1 MPPATPP
8 SCAALEQKY
17 SALLEERLTWRSLVS
32 YVGNRNEPV
41 LRWFRYK
48 ESFSAELVRRLISEF
63 GLNEKD
69 FILDPF
75 SGLGTTLYTAQGEGI
90 PSAGVDL
97 LPLSSFVANTLTRVR
112 TLDLDDVSRN
122 YKILIENVGKEKLNG
137 ERLPD
142 VPIISRAFTEEKIK
156 ELLLWRQA
164 VSKLPSE
171 VQDFFMLLLLSVV
184 ESVSLTSKDGQ
195 FLRLIKR
202 ETPSI
207 KTVFSKK
214 YSQAYN
220 DLLSIKTFQHGA
232 LLPDALVFPCD
243 ARKLSEL
250 PFPKAPTAIITSP
263 PYLNRYDYSRS
274 YVLELCLNFIR
285 DAEHL
290 KEIRHSLLRSHIE
303 SKRNGDKPPHEAVA
317 EILDLLSTK
326 SMNNPKIPDMI
337 LGYFADM
344 NEVIC
349 QLSKTLAEN
358 AKVAVVVGNVR
369 FEGIIIPVDMILSDM
384 AQRLGFYVEKIVVTR
399 YKGNSSQQMGKYG
412 REKVR
417 ESILIWSFRGKSNK
431 K

>member
-1 MPPATPP
+1 MLT

-17 SALLEERLTWRSLVS
+17 SALLEERLGWRSLVS

-48 ESFSAELVRRLISEF
+48 ESFSAELVRRLIVEF
-63 GLNEKD
+63 NLNEKD

-97 LPLSSFVANTLTRVR
+97 LPLSAFVADTLTKVR
-112 TLDLDDVSRN
+112 TLDLDEVSRN
-122 YKILIENVGKEKLNG
+122 YRILIENVVKEKLNG
-137 ERLPD
+137 EKFPD
-142 VPIISRAFTEEKIK
+142 VPIISRAFTEDKIK

-164 VSKLPSE
+164 ISKLPSE

-195 FLRLIKR
+195 FLRLIQR
-202 ETPSI
+202 ETPDI

-232 LLPDALVFPCD
+232 ILPDTHVFPRD

-250 PFPKAPTAIITSP
+250 SFPKAPTAVITSP

-274 YVLELCLNFIR
+274 YVLELCLNFIK

-344 NEVIC
+344 NEVII
-349 QLSKTLAEN
+349 QLSRVLMEN

-384 AQRLGFYVEKIVVTR
+384 AERFGFHTEKIVITR

-417 ESILIWSFRGKSNK
+417 ESVLIWSFQKKSNK

>member
-1 MPPATPP
+1 MISTL
-8 SCAALEQKY
+8 CAALESKY
-17 SALLEERLTWRSLVS
+17 GSLLEERLAWRSLVS
-32 YVGNRNEPV
+32 YVGNRKEPV

-48 ESFSAELVRRLISEF
+48 ESFSAELVRRMIAEF
-63 GLNEKD
+63 GLSEKD

-97 LPLSSFVANTLTRVR
+97 LPLSVFAADTLVR
-112 TLDLDDVSRN
+112 ARSLDLDEINRN
-122 YKILIENVGKEKLNG
+122 YRILIETVGKEKPNG
-137 ERLPD
+137 EKLPEI
-142 VPIISRAFTEEKIK
+142 PIIPKAFTEEKIK

-171 VQDFFMLLLLSVV
+171 VRDFFMLLLLSVV

-195 FLRLIKR
+195 FLRLIQR
-202 ETPSI
+202 ETPDI
-207 KTVFSKK
+207 KTVYSKK
-214 YSQAYN
+214 YLQAYN
-220 DLLSIKTFQHGA
+220 DLLSIRTFQNSPN
-232 LLPDALVFPCD
+232 LPEACVYPHD
-243 ARKLSEL
+243 ARRLSEL
-250 PFPKAPTAIITSP
+250 SFPKVPTAVITSP

-274 YVLELCLNFIR
+274 YALELCLNFIK

-317 EILDLLSTK
+317 EILDTLSTR

-344 NEVIC
+344 NEVIH
-349 QLSKTLAEN
+349 QLSKILARE
-358 AKVAVVVGNVR
+358 AKVALVVGNVR
-369 FEGIIIPVDMILSDM
+369 FEGIIIPVDLILSDM
-384 AQRLGFYVEKIVVTR
+384 AARLGFDIEKIIITR

-417 ESILIWSFRGKSNK
+417 ESILIWSFQGKSNER
-431 K
+431 

>member
-1 MPPATPP
+1 MLSNTPP
-8 SCAALEQKY
+8 SCAALESKY
-17 SALLEERLTWRSLVS
+17 GSLLEERLGWRSLVS
-32 YVGNRNEPV
+32 YVGNRKEPV

-48 ESFSAELVRRLISEF
+48 ESFSAELVRRLIAEF

-75 SGLGTTLYTAQGEGI
+75 SGLGTTLYTAQSEGI

-97 LPLSSFVANTLTRVR
+97 LPLSTFVADTLTRVR
-112 TLDLDDVSRN
+112 SLDLDEISRN
-122 YKILIENVGKEKLNG
+122 YRLLLESVGNEKLNG

-142 VPIISRAFTEEKIK
+142 VPIISKAFTEDKIK

-164 VSKLPSE
+164 ISKLPSDAR
-171 VQDFFMLLLLSVV
+171 DFFMLLLLSVV

-202 ETPSI
+202 ETPDI

-220 DLLSIKTFQHGA
+220 DLLSIKTFQNGA
-232 LLPDALVFPCD
+232 SLPEAIVYPHD

-250 PFPKAPTAIITSP
+250 PFSKAPTAVITSP

-274 YVLELCLNFIR
+274 YALELCLNFIK

-303 SKRNGDKPPHEAVA
+303 SKRNGDKPPHEAVD
-317 EILDLLSTK
+317 EILNILSTR
-326 SMNNPKIPDMI
+326 SLNNPKIPDMI

-344 NEVIC
+344 NEIIR
-349 QLSKTLAEN
+349 QLSMILAKG

-369 FEGIIIPVDMILSDM
+369 FDGKIIPVDLILSDM
-384 AQRLGFYVEKIVVTR
+384 AERFGFEVEKIIVTR
-399 YKGNSSQQMGKYG
+399 YKGNSSQQMRKYG

-417 ESILIWSFRGKSNK
+417 ESILIWNFQGKSSEK
-431 K
+431 